1 MRTTDYTYWPFSVE
15 PAASRS
21 PQETEKVEFFETA
34 CDNGYESFRFGIND
48 YGARSQARE
57 GCILE
62 RGRNKWEI
70 RLAEGEQRRLSAFV
84 DDFKS
89 AGQAI
94 QQWLDGSPVRRIV
107 HDIHDRL
114 ITPPGAE
121 ASYVIDGRIR
131 G

>member
-1 MRTTDYTYWPFSVE
+1 MSTTDYNYWPFSVG
-15 PAASRS
+15 PVASRS
-21 PQETEKVEFFETA
+21 SQETEEIEFLETA
-34 CDNGYESFRFGIND
+34 CDSGYESFRFGIND
-48 YGARSQARE
+48 YGARSKTRE

-62 RGRNKWEI
+62 RGRRRWEI
-70 RLAEGEQRRLSAFV
+70 RLAEGEHRRLIAFV

-94 QQWLDGSPVRRIV
+94 QQWLNGSSVRQVV

-114 ITPPGAE
+114 ITPPGAK
-121 ASYVIDGRIR
+121 ASHVIDGAIR